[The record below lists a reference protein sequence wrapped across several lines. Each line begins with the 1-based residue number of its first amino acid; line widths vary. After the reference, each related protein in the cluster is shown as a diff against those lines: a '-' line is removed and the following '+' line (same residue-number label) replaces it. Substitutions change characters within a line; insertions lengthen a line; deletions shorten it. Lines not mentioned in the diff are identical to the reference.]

1 VQLFATTLGLM
12 RQGQLVA
19 LAVSA
24 PKRTAAAPDVPT
36 TIEAGLPP
44 NSVYPFYSA
53 LYLPAKTPRAIVEK
67 LHAETAKALATPAV
81 RARLATLGV
90 EPMEMSLAEFDA
102 FFREDVDANVALVKA
117 AKIPTQ

>member
-1 VQLFATTLGLM
+1 
-12 RQGQLVA
+12 
-19 LAVSA
+19 VSA
-24 PKRTAAAPDVPT
+24 PKRTTAAPDVPT

-67 LHAETAKALATPAV
+67 LHAEAAKALATPAV
-81 RARLATLGV
+81 RARLAALGV

-102 FFREDVDANVALVKA
+102 FFREDADANVALVKA
-117 AKIPTQ
+117 AKIPKQ

>member
-1 VQLFATTLGLM
+1 VVSRTVGLM
-12 RQGQLVA
+12 RQGQLGA
-19 LAVSA
+19 LAVRGA
-24 PKRTAAAPDVPT
+24 KRTASAPDVPT

-67 LHAETAKALATPAV
+67 LHRETAKALTVPAV
-81 RARLATLGV
+81 RERLAALGGRAMGV
-90 EPMEMSLAEFDA
+90 SLPGVRGV
-102 FFREDVDANVALVKA
+102 FREDVDANAALVKA